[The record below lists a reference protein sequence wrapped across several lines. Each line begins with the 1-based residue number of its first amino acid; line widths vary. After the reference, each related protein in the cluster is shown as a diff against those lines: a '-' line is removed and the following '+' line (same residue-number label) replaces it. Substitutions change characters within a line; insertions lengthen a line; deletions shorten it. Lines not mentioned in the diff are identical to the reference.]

1 MDPKEVREKTVRDA
15 KTALILDAGMKVFA
29 EKGYH
34 GTRLEDIA
42 AAAGFSKA
50 ALYNYYDSKEAIFLS
65 LAVREYERL
74 YEKLT
79 AQVDPSQSLAANLE
93 RVLRAIL
100 ELCGEHFAL
109 LLEVSDFRV
118 TTGPDV
124 AALAQQ
130 HAALAGDLRERFLR
144 MQRVFTGMMAA
155 ARARGEVHSPLSDQ
169 ALASFLGAQI
179 RGVMFQWKLAG
190 AKGDIRRDVRDVLE
204 FCLRGMRAGGAA

>member
-1 MDPKEVREKTVRDA
+1 MDPREVREKTVRDA

-29 EKGYH
+29 EKGFH

-50 ALYNYYDSKEAIFLS
+50 ALYNYYDSKESIFLS

-74 YEKLT
+74 YEKLRS
-79 AQVDPSQSLAANLE
+79 QVDPSQPLAVNLE
-93 RVLRAIL
+93 RALRAIL
-100 ELCGEHFAL
+100 ELCGEHFGL
-109 LLEVSDFRV
+109 LLEVSDFHG
-118 TTGPDV
+118 TAGPDV
-124 AALAQQ
+124 AALAHE

-144 MQRVFTGMMAA
+144 MESLFTGMMSA
-155 ARARGEVHSPLSDQ
+155 ARARGEVGSPLSDR
-169 ALASFLGAQI
+169 ALASYVSAQI

-190 AKGDIRRDVRDVLE
+190 RKGDIGGDVRDALE